1 MLLPLLLRL
10 PSEHATVSGDVA
22 PPASVTVTVAVAVA
36 VVTEPAAI
44 LGCRRAPPGG
54 PGGDVKPKLARA
66 REPPDRRQLAYG
78 AMTAAASDDDPTRT
92 NAHNTPEPVMHDTT
106 QQWCNTVRHRQQLGL
121 GFSYA
126 PSELRSDDTAN
137 DDEDRASTERAHHRQ
152 TTSTTIAPSSSSS
165 TTTTSIKTRT
175 PTFVRFKQ
183 LVHQPKL
190 WLE

>member
-66 REPPDRRQLAYG
+66 REPPDHRQLAYG
-78 AMTAAASDDDPTRT
+78 AMTAAASDDYPRAQTHTRHPSPSCT
-92 NAHNTPEPVMHDTT
+92 TPHNNGATRCDTGSSWDWGSAMLHRSSAPMTPQTTTKIGHRPNEPITA
-106 QQWCNTVRHRQQLGL
+106 RQQ
-121 GFSYA
+121 A
-126 PSELRSDDTAN
+126 
-137 DDEDRASTERAHHRQ
+137 RQ
-152 TTSTTIAPSSSSS
+152 
-165 TTTTSIKTRT
+165 
-175 PTFVRFKQ
+175 
-183 LVHQPKL
+183 
-190 WLE
+190 